1 MDYRPVMGGEE
12 RREYIYNGLVAGALR
27 DGNSHDEAIAY
38 ANENIDDYAPVPW
51 CGYVDWDDI
60 MFKKGNHQTYEASIS
75 GGTDKFKYYSS
86 ISYLK
91 QEGIAI
97 NSGLERISGRLNV
110 DYQATDKLKL
120 GANMLF
126 ATVNQ
131 DVYGEGTSYTSPFYS
146 SRNAVVPSDTPYNE
160 DGSWNRDFIRNG
172 DRNHYYLQLTTINVN
187 MLIVL
192 STLFMANMNLLKT

>member
-1 MDYRPVMGGEE
+1 MGGEE

-97 NSGLERISGRLNV
+97 LLSIHHVTLLSPQTHHTMKMEAGTAILS
-110 DYQATDKLKL
+110 
-120 GANMLF
+120 
-126 ATVNQ
+126 ATVI
-131 DVYGEGTSYTSPFYS
+131 V
-146 SRNAVVPSDTPYNE
+146 
-160 DGSWNRDFIRNG
+160 I
-172 DRNHYYLQLTTINVN
+172 HYYLQLTTINVN

>member
-1 MDYRPVMGGEE
+1 
-12 RREYIYNGLVAGALR
+12 
-27 DGNSHDEAIAY
+27 
-38 ANENIDDYAPVPW
+38 
-51 CGYVDWDDI
+51 

-131 DVYGEGTSYTSPFYS
+131 DVYVTLLSPQTHHTMKMEAGTAILSAT
-146 SRNAVVPSDTPYNE
+146 VIV
-160 DGSWNRDFIRNG
+160 I
-172 DRNHYYLQLTTINVN
+172 HYYLQLTTINVN